1 MTSRESDPPSAD
13 DFTVGLVYVKPLE
26 MRALTTMLDERY
38 RSGIA
43 RAHGDN
49 NDYVLGRIGD
59 HNVVVVG
66 PPRGEQGTVATAQ
79 TVTSIRLTFQN
90 VTVGLLV
97 GIGGGIPNYPKNDV
111 RLGDV
116 VVGAPEGGPAVVQYD
131 FGQRTADGRFEIA
144 GTLAKPP
151 RLLLNV
157 VNKVEDKY
165 DYLQDGDDDVLK
177 VHLSRF
183 LQYPKLRRDYD
194 RPEVPDRLFQ
204 ASFPHQPGT
213 VCANHEIDMEVIRG
227 ARENK
232 DHIVVHYSTIL
243 SGDTLMENPAERD
256 LLSRKHNNALCL
268 EMEAA
273 GLTDVFP
280 CLVIRGISDYAD
292 SHKNETWQ
300 KFAAAAAA
308 AYAREILL
316 NMAKQMPRLLP
327 QQVLRTAE
335 TKPDSDAKTSGSKD
349 HEHRNTGPR
358 NSHPM
363 SVGHAGQITTNNFG
377 DNNGYMTNHF
387 G

>member
-1 MTSRESDPPSAD
+1 MTSRESDPPPAD

-26 MRALTTMLDERY
+26 MRAITVMLDERY
-38 RSGIA
+38 RSVIP

-49 NDYVLGRIGD
+49 NDYVVGRIGD
-59 HNVVVVG
+59 HHVVVVG
-66 PPRGEQGTVATAQ
+66 PPRGEQGTVAIAQ

-97 GIGGGIPNYPKNDV
+97 GIGGGIPHYPANDI

-116 VVGAPEGGPAVVQYD
+116 VVGAPEDGPAVIQYD
-131 FGQRTADGRFEIA
+131 FGKRRADGNFEIT

-165 DYLQDGDDDVLK
+165 DYLQEGDDDVLK

-183 LQYPKLRRDYD
+183 LQFPKLKKDYV
-194 RPEVPDRLFQ
+194 RPRVPDRLFQ
-204 ASFPHQPGT
+204 ASFTHQPGT
-213 VCANHEIDMEVIRG
+213 ECANHENEMEVIREE
-227 ARENK
+227 RDNN
-232 DHIVVHYSTIL
+232 DHVVVHYSTIL
-243 SGDTLMENPAERD
+243 SGDTLMKNAEQRD
-256 LLSRKHNNALCL
+256 LLSRKHKNALCV

-273 GLTDVFP
+273 GLADVFP

-292 SHKNETWQ
+292 SHKNDSWQ

-316 NMAKQMPRLLP
+316 NMAKQLPR
-327 QQVLRTAE
+327 QVLSVSDS
-335 TKPDSDAKTSGSKD
+335 KPDSGANISESEGRERQD
-349 HEHRNTGPR
+349 TGQK
-358 NSHPM
+358 NSPWI
-363 SVGHAGQITTNNFG
+363 SVGSTGQMTTNTFG
-377 DNNGYMTNHF
+377 DNHGNITNHF
-387 G
+387 S

>member
-1 MTSRESDPPSAD
+1 MTSWESDPPPAD

-66 PPRGEQGTVATAQ
+66 PPRGEKGTVATAQ
-79 TVTSIRLTFQN
+79 TATSIRLTFQN

-97 GIGGGIPNYPKNDV
+97 GIGGGIPHYPENDV

-116 VVGAPEGGPAVVQYD
+116 VVGAPEDGPAVVQYD
-131 FGQRTADGRFEIA
+131 FGKRTADGRFEIT

-165 DYLQDGDDDVLK
+165 DYLQEGDDDVLK

-183 LQYPKLRRDYD
+183 LQYPRLKRDYD
-194 RPEVPDRLFQ
+194 RPRVPDRLFQ
-204 ASFPHQPGT
+204 SSFTHQPGT
-213 VCANHEIDMEVIRG
+213 VCADHEIDVEVIRE
-227 ARENK
+227 ARDNK

-243 SGDTLMENPAERD
+243 SGDTLMKNSAERD
-256 LLSRKHNNALCL
+256 LLSQKHNNALCL

-292 SHKNETWQ
+292 SHKNDAWQ

-316 NMAKQMPRLLP
+316 NMAKQMPRFLP
-327 QQVLRTAE
+327 HQVLGAAE
-335 TKPDSDAKTSGSKD
+335 TKLDSDAKDSGSKD
-349 HEHRNTGPR
+349 RERQYTGPK
-358 NSHPM
+358 NSHLV
-363 SVGHAGQITTNNFG
+363 SVGHAGQMTTNNFG
-377 DNNGYMTNHF
+377 DNNGHMTNHF